1 MAASLSLPLEHR
13 PIVPPLLVV
22 QLHTVV
28 LLLLNLVK
36 SLVWVVG
43 LVILLAQFQLQ
54 VVASVAGLHYSILH
68 NLGGSSAWHQ
78 HSLAMSEHEL
88 QASRQNT

>member
-1 MAASLSLPLEHR
+1 MAASLWLPLEHR
-13 PIVPPLLVV
+13 PLVPPLLVA

-43 LVILLAQFQLQ
+43 LVILQLQ

-78 HSLAMSEHEL
+78 HSLAMCEHEL